1 MAITTAVKQFK
12 ERFKIIKGYYSF
24 FALFSINL
32 ILLILLPEN
41 GYVWGLF
48 CFLLLR
54 LISFKEPAFLIVA
67 LVIATVTLGVTI
79 WHVKDNH
86 TQLDEAMTSGT
97 FYLNPESYKVD
108 GNLLSGT
115 VELQLADKNECLAF
129 YYQIPS
135 EEEKK
140 QWESLTYP
148 ISFSASMQ
156 LKEPS
161 VARNAHQ
168 FNYKTYLFR
177 RKIHWTASL
186 SEFQQ
191 IAKDERIAT
200 VFSRLRLNIIHA
212 VKHKLADGKT
222 TDYLLAILF
231 NVTDDIDSQA
241 MADYQKIGVIHL
253 FSISGM
259 HIHFLIQLLRYVLL
273 RLGISRETTVPILLL
288 SILFYGLV
296 VGYGVGIFRAIV
308 TNGLL
313 LIAQILRKDFQPLD
327 AFAWTLLL
335 AIWINPYVVFSLAF
349 QLSYSLSA
357 VLYVLS
363 KRLNDHSNRLLNDLF
378 LSFLMT
384 TVSFLFLSYHYFEVS
399 WIGLFVNI
407 VFSFVFS
414 VCFFPLFWLITLL
427 ISVNVPITFYQ
438 LLITALDRAIEAVER
453 VTHFLASYNGFSVVT
468 GRPYHVFYFLVAI
481 AILVFLIAK
490 ERQQLVSKSTIL
502 LLATMLIFY
511 VSPYLTHYGQLIMLD
526 VGQGDAFLLISPFY
540 RSCVLIDT
548 GGKLSFGRDEKWQ
561 ERTNQTSHAK
571 QLTAS
576 IKAQGVRKLDA
587 LILTHSDIDHIG
599 NLVFL
604 SEQLAIDH
612 IYYADGMAKDAYFL
626 SLLEEIDKSITR
638 SELKAGDNIQLNGF
652 NFHVLAP
659 YGQGKGENNDS
670 LVLFSRIGG
679 LDWLFTG
686 DLEKEGETVLLNTYP
701 NLNVDVLKVGHH
713 GSKTSTT
720 DAFINQLS
728 PQLAFVSVGENNH
741 YGHPHADVIDRLTK
755 KEISVFRTDR
765 DGAVHFS
772 YTSDKKGIKIMV
784 Q

>member
-313 LIAQILRKDFQPLD
+313 LIAQILRKDFQPLE
-327 AFAWTLLL
+327 
-335 AIWINPYVVFSLAF
+335 
-349 QLSYSLSA
+349 LS
-357 VLYVLS
+357 
-363 KRLNDHSNRLLNDLF
+363 H
-378 LSFLMT
+378 
-384 TVSFLFLSYHYFEVS
+384 
-399 WIGLFVNI
+399 GLFY
-407 VFSFVFS
+407 
-414 VCFFPLFWLITLL
+414 W
-427 ISVNVPITFYQ
+427 
-438 LLITALDRAIEAVER
+438 R
-453 VTHFLASYNGFSVVT
+453 
-468 GRPYHVFYFLVAI
+468 
-481 AILVFLIAK
+481 
-490 ERQQLVSKSTIL
+490 
-502 LLATMLIFY
+502 
-511 VSPYLTHYGQLIMLD
+511 
-526 VGQGDAFLLISPFY
+526 
-540 RSCVLIDT
+540 
-548 GGKLSFGRDEKWQ
+548 FG
-561 ERTNQTSHAK
+561 
-571 QLTAS
+571 
-576 IKAQGVRKLDA
+576 
-587 LILTHSDIDHIG
+587 
-599 NLVFL
+599 
-604 SEQLAIDH
+604 
-612 IYYADGMAKDAYFL
+612 
-626 SLLEEIDKSITR
+626 
-638 SELKAGDNIQLNGF
+638 
-652 NFHVLAP
+652 
-659 YGQGKGENNDS
+659 
-670 LVLFSRIGG
+670 
-679 LDWLFTG
+679 
-686 DLEKEGETVLLNTYP
+686 
-701 NLNVDVLKVGHH
+701 
-713 GSKTSTT
+713 
-720 DAFINQLS
+720 
-728 PQLAFVSVGENNH
+728 
-741 YGHPHADVIDRLTK
+741 
-755 KEISVFRTDR
+755 
-765 DGAVHFS
+765 
-772 YTSDKKGIKIMV
+772 
-784 Q
+784 